1 LSTLTLQLKEGDIQ
15 KQENATS
22 HMVRQVADLL
32 REHSP
37 INLFEFVIN
46 PRSFGQTIENIF
58 YLSFSVRDARAKIEM
73 DRNGLPMV
81 SYVDMLSDEE
91 MEMENKQ
98 CVLAITMQQWEVR
111 YLYVNLLTSGSC
123 SSIRYYRVDY
133 SA

>member
-1 LSTLTLQLKEGDIQ
+1 
-15 KQENATS
+15 
-22 HMVRQVADLL
+22 MVRQVADLL

-73 DRNGLPMV
+73 DGNGLPMV